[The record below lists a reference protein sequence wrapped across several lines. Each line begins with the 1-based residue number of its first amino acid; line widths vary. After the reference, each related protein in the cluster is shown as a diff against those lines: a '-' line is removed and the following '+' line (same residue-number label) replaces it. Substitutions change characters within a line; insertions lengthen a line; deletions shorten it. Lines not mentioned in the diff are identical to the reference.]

1 MKKSFKY
8 NIRANNHT
16 FDNTEKVLDLCRTLY
31 NLCLEQRI
39 YHWKHH
45 RKSISKFAQM
55 KQLVELKTVYPE
67 FKQVPSQTLQ
77 DVIDRLDKAYDNFF
91 RRVRNGEKPGFPRFR
106 GRDRYDSF
114 TLKQAGW
121 EIVDKKYLIIP
132 KIGRFKMKLSRPIE
146 GDIKTVTIHK
156 SLLGKWFAC
165 FSCDNVQSKPLPKT
179 GKIIGIDVGCESFL
193 TDSDGNKIDN
203 PRFFKKSGDLLAQ
216 RQQSLATKKRG
227 SNNRYKAKILVAKA
241 HDKIRNQRIDFH
253 YKTAN
258 QLVKNNDL
266 ICIEKLHN
274 WKTFRNLNRSMRDVA
289 WFSFFNILRFKA
301 EDAGK
306 EVIEAPAS
314 GTSQMCS
321 GCGEIVPKTL
331 DVRIHNCPHCKLSI
345 DRDYNSAL
353 NIKRAGQ
360 TLVAET
366 TESPEF
372 IRESV
377 KAKCYTP
384 ETSKKLP

>member
-1 MKKSFKY
+1 
-8 NIRANNHT
+8 
-16 FDNTEKVLDLCRTLY
+16 
-31 NLCLEQRI
+31 
-39 YHWKHH
+39 
-45 RKSISKFAQM
+45 
-55 KQLVELKTVYPE
+55 
-67 FKQVPSQTLQ
+67 
-77 DVIDRLDKAYDNFF
+77 
-91 RRVRNGEKPGFPRFR
+91 
-106 GRDRYDSF
+106 
-114 TLKQAGW
+114 
-121 EIVDKKYLIIP
+121 
-132 KIGRFKMKLSRPIE
+132 
-146 GDIKTVTIHK
+146 
-156 SLLGKWFAC
+156 
-165 FSCDNVQSKPLPKT
+165 
-179 GKIIGIDVGCESFL
+179 
-193 TDSDGNKIDN
+193 
-203 PRFFKKSGDLLAQ
+203 
-216 RQQSLATKKRG
+216 
-227 SNNRYKAKILVAKA
+227 
-241 HDKIRNQRIDFH
+241 
-253 YKTAN
+253 
-258 QLVKNNDL
+258 
-266 ICIEKLHN
+266 
-274 WKTFRNLNRSMRDVA
+274 MRDVA